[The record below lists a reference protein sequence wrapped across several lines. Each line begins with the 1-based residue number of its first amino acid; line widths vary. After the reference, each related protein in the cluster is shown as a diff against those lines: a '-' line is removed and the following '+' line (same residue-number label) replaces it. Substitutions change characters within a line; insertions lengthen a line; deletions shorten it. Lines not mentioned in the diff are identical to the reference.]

1 MSGLR
6 LSPSPSPRRPDFG
19 RDDSDNELSDQGSQR
34 SISLSSP
41 RDSVHSRRDSRAE
54 TTLIAAQPNTPTV
67 ADFHVPD
74 SHEKGR
80 PGTIDTVDTE
90 STDMKEQ
97 VTSPSSSSLSHD
109 ETRRSSQTS
118 LTTSSIKYPPTQAM
132 YQTDTASMVSYSS
145 TSSRKAR
152 PESKLIEP
160 PIGPIV
166 PGVALIDF
174 NHLVGP
180 KIEFSDGA
188 LFDDEH
194 LAAILPFLALPDGAH
209 LSSVDYSYFHLV
221 PASPHPATIFGISC
235 NRQIRTSDLLVKDE
249 DVTRS
254 TVQKAVV
261 ILASKPV
268 FGAIRDRL
276 GVVTQALFSQRDFR
290 ETGILIDF
298 KTSLEISLRDQ
309 LTESALYMGTN
320 LRELVHKFRTRTLLL
335 LKSLILQKRIM
346 FYGHPVETLCTY
358 QYSLISLIPGLLQN
372 LDDCGSPPLA
382 SRALTLSP
390 PTSLKTSDRK
400 SLMAYLGLPLDI
412 FGKDAFFQPYLPLQQ
427 VDLIKDTQSY
437 LCGSTNTIVT
447 QHKEIDLLINIE
459 TNTFEFRDPQ
469 LERLVALTPADRK
482 WMDDIVKDVNEGW
495 NDTDPNRSS
504 TMQFKGSDDYIRTKF
519 EEYVS
524 AALASVKYADFL
536 TKSSRSDVVITG
548 ADGGD
553 ANSFQDFN
561 PQWIAEFRRTNAF
574 EVWNRITDPM
584 IFDIIEARHPCSGKP
599 SVVEDIGLRLQ
610 EGLQDLHIQ
619 EQLTPARE
627 AISRTFATSSTN
639 FLKAVEGVRGRWAQR
654 STSSLSSTET
664 GTISS
669 TPIEISRSEADL
681 SKAASSGDATTNS
694 GTKSTRS
701 STFSTFSQ
709 SGTGLR
715 SLSLSKNS
723 PPQQPSSASTVATD
737 AKATIG
743 AWGSSIGSFISQR
756 TARLSAARTDSVSSA
771 SSVPGQS
778 SATSPQ
784 TEKSLVESSTS
795 TSHNV
800 EGAVHGQGNGSA
812 GDGND
817 TTTASTPLTS
827 LFSSWSFGKNAPA
840 KPASPQPPPIQN
852 ETVKGPIGGG
862 DGPSFQP
869 RNLGEFEPPRSPSVR
884 SNDDVQPGMAL

>member
-54 TTLIAAQPNTPTV
+54 TTFTAAQANTPTV
-67 ADFHVPD
+67 ADFHVFD
-74 SHEKGR
+74 SHEKG
-80 PGTIDTVDTE
+80 PGTIDMVDTE
-90 STDMKEQ
+90 STDMKEH
-97 VTSPSSSSLSHD
+97 VISPSSSSLSHD

-118 LTTSSIKYPPTQAM
+118 LTTSSIKYPPTQAT
-132 YQTDTASMVSYSS
+132 YETDTASMVSYSS
-145 TSSRKAR
+145 TSSRKAP
-152 PESKLIEP
+152 PESRLIEP

-221 PASPHPATIFGISC
+221 PASPHPTTIFGISC

-298 KTSLEISLRDQ
+298 KTSLEMSLRNQ

-320 LRELVHKFRTRTLLL
+320 LRELVHKFRSRTLLL

-346 FYGHPVETLCTY
+346 FYGHPVETLCNY

-382 SRALTLSP
+382 SRALSLSP

-427 VDLIKDTQSY
+427 IDLVKDTRSY

-469 LERLVALTPADRK
+469 LERLVALTSADRK

-495 NDTDPNRSS
+495 NDTHPNRSS

-553 ANSFQDFN
+553 ANSIQDFN

-627 AISRTFATSSTN
+627 ALSRTFATGSTN

-654 STSSLSSTET
+654 STSSLSSNET

-669 TPIEISRSEADL
+669 TPIEITRSEADL
-681 SKAASSGDATTNS
+681 WKAASNGDAATNS

-715 SLSLSKNS
+715 PLSLPKNS
-723 PPQQPSSASTVATD
+723 TPQQPSSASVVATD

-756 TARLSAARTDSVSSA
+756 TARLSAARTDSLSSA

-784 TEKSLVESSTS
+784 TEKSLVESPTS
-795 TSHNV
+795 TSHSV
-800 EGAVHGQGNGSA
+800 EGAVHEQGNGSA
-812 GDGND
+812 GDGNGAAV
-817 TTTASTPLTS
+817 ASTPLTS
-827 LFSSWSFGKNAPA
+827 LFSSWAFGKNAPA
-840 KPASPQPPPIQN
+840 KPTSPQPPPMQN
-852 ETVKGPIGGG
+852 ETSKGQIG
-862 DGPSFQP
+862 DSDDSSFQP